1 MKQSVKTIV
10 DSIEKEIEYVKKN
23 SHLFDTAPAYEKEF
37 DYGKFTFEIDITNK
51 KVVGGEWDE
60 ILNETY
66 IKIEPKS
73 VTVTN
78 ENSKVLT
85 NLSTEVFNQ
94 LETTYTNY

>member
-1 MKQSVKTIV
+1 MKQTVKTIV
-10 DSIEKEIEYVKKN
+10 DSIEKEIIDNILIN
-23 SHLFDTAPAYEKEF
+23 SEKTEF
-37 DYGKFTFEIDITNK
+37 GVVQEIELGKFTYDIVLNDNWCKWTNERNYLLTLE
-51 KVVGGEWDE
+51 V
-60 ILNETY
+60 
-66 IKIEPKS
+66 KS

>member
-10 DSIEKEIEYVKKN
+10 DSIEKVIIDTILLNAEKSAYGVEQDIE
-23 SHLFDTAPAYEKEF
+23 L
-37 DYGKFTFEIDITNK
+37 GKFTYDI
-51 KVVGGEWDE
+51 V
-60 ILNETY
+60 LNDSWHKME
-66 IKIEPKS
+66 ERRNHLLSLEVKS

>member
-1 MKQSVKTIV
+1 MKKSVKTIV
-10 DSIEKEIEYVKKN
+10 DSIEKEIIDNILIN
-23 SHLFDTAPAYEKEF
+23 SEKTEF
-37 DYGKFTFEIDITNK
+37 GVVQEIELVKFTYDIM
-51 KVVGGEWDE
+51 
-60 ILNETY
+60 LNDSWHKME
-66 IKIEPKS
+66 ERRNHLLSLEVKS

>member
-10 DSIEKEIEYVKKN
+10 DSIEKVIIDTILLNAEKSAYGVEQDIE
-23 SHLFDTAPAYEKEF
+23 L
-37 DYGKFTFEIDITNK
+37 GKFTYDI
-51 KVVGGEWDE
+51 V
-60 ILNETY
+60 LNDNWHKME
-66 IKIEPKS
+66 ERRNHLLSLEVKS

-94 LETTYTNY
+94 LELTYTNY

>member
-10 DSIEKEIEYVKKN
+10 DSIEKEII
-23 SHLFDTAPAYEKEF
+23 DTILINAEKSAYGVEQDIEL
-37 DYGKFTFEIDITNK
+37 GKFTYDIM
-51 KVVGGEWDE
+51 
-60 ILNETY
+60 LNDSWHKME
-66 IKIEPKS
+66 ERRNHLLSLEVKS